1 MNLYSIPPL
10 LTLICFAGF
19 AVLIVL
25 RGQKTK
31 INILFLLICLLGS
44 FLYIDILFAFNV
56 KSSETALMTNR
67 IDHLFIIYL
76 IPLYI
81 QFFHAYLGIQGRK
94 WLVQISYALT
104 FILMC
109 FTPTSLY
116 IESMHKYS
124 YGFFAKAGILYPVF
138 GLGSV
143 FATIYVLIL
152 IYNRIHSEKNSIKK
166 NKLKYIFAGF
176 GIMGLMNGL
185 NVLPTLGYPVYPP
198 GNFSFIPLIIFA
210 IGLFKHDLLDMG
222 ILIKKSLLYSV
233 LTALLTCI
241 YALIIMVANSLFK
254 EFDFSDSMYFPILFV
269 ILIILVFGP
278 LKTKVQEL
286 IDNIFFKGKYDY
298 QKTIKNVSSMITSVL
313 DIHEIAKRLMD
324 TVVNAM
330 LVDNCALFL
339 RNKTNSGF
347 INFATRGKYFN
358 QISSISMEKSTSLV
372 KFMKKQL
379 QPVIKK
385 NLIERTK
392 EPEIEQLLSDM
403 NMLYAKIAFPLIF
416 ENTLN
421 GFIIIGEK
429 LSGDLFSSEDLDL
442 LETLASQS
450 SLAIENAQ
458 SYKVIDDLNKN
469 LEKKVEER
477 TQALQEALYEKERTQ
492 EQLIQA
498 ESLAAIGQL
507 VAGTA
512 HELNNP
518 LASVTSLIQSTI
530 EDLSQW
536 DNNSPPDEA
545 LIDDLKFADKELGRA
560 KLIVSSLLGLSRQ
573 TQTFSEAVNI
583 NSVLNDA
590 LRVLHNQYK
599 HLEINLVQNYAKD
612 LPEIQGNFANLG
624 QVAINIIQNAI
635 QAVINNKGTI
645 NLTTRFDKDTKQ
657 VVFECRDNGP
667 GIPESIRQDIFK
679 PFFTTKE
686 VGKGTGLGLYICHE
700 IIQRHGGSITIEK
713 SDGRGARF
721 IVKLPVSN
729 GERNKERGS
738 LKME

>member
-1 MNLYSIPPL
+1 MNYYSIPPL
-10 LTLICFAGF
+10 LTLICFLGF
-19 AVLIVL
+19 AALIVL
-25 RGQKTK
+25 RGRKTK

-56 KSSETALMTNR
+56 KSSETALMISR
-67 IDHLFIIYL
+67 IDHFFIIYL
-76 IPLYI
+76 APLYI
-81 QFFHAYLGIQGRK
+81 QFFHAYLGIQDRK
-94 WLVQISYALT
+94 WLIQISYALT

-109 FTPTSLY
+109 FTPTPLY

-143 FATIYVLIL
+143 LVTIYALIL
-152 IYNRIHSEKNSIKK
+152 IYNKIHSEKNSIQK

-185 NVLPTLGYPVYPP
+185 NVLPILGYPVYPP

-241 YALIIMVANSLFK
+241 YALIIMVANRLFK
-254 EFDFSDSMYFPILFV
+254 GYDFSDSIYFPILFV

-286 IDNIFFKGKYDY
+286 IDTIFFKGKYDY

-330 LVDNCALFL
+330 LIDNCGLFL
-339 RNKTNSGF
+339 RNKTNSDF
-347 INFATRGKYFN
+347 INFATRGKYLN
-358 QISSISMEKSTSLV
+358 QIHSISLTDSSPLV
-372 KFMKKQL
+372 KFMKEHR

-392 EPEIEQLLSDM
+392 QSEIEEVLSDM
-403 NMLYAKIAFPLIF
+403 NMVYAEIALPLIF

-421 GFIIIGEK
+421 GFIILGEK

-477 TQALQEALYEKERTQ
+477 TRALKDALYEKERTQ
-492 EQLIQA
+492 EQLIQS

-518 LASVTSLIQSTI
+518 LASATSLLQSTL

-536 DNNSPPDEA
+536 DNNSPPDVD
-545 LIDDLKFADKELGRA
+545 LIDDLQFANKELGRA
-560 KLIVSSLLGLSRQ
+560 KSIVSSLLGLSRQ

-599 HLEINLVQNYAKD
+599 HLDISIVQNYAED

-635 QAVINNKGTI
+635 QSVIDKKGTI

-657 VVFECRDNGP
+657 VVFECSDNGP

-700 IIQRHGGSITIEK
+700 IIQRHGGTITVEK
-713 SDGRGARF
+713 PDGEGTKF
-721 IVKLPVSN
+721 IVTLPVN
-729 GERNKERGS
+729 T
-738 LKME
+738 